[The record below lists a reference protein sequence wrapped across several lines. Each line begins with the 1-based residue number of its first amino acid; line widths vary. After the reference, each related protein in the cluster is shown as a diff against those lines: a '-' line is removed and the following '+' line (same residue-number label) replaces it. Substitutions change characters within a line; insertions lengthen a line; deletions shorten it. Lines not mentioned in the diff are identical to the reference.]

1 MSLGLNKTK
10 RRIQAVKGTEKI
22 TKSME
27 LIATVK
33 LKKYK
38 DAVEKTSLYTQEYAQ
53 LMGELFAH
61 DSETGSHYGKPNAE
75 AKNSLFIVISSDL
88 GLCGSYNN
96 EIFKFVKKVALPED
110 VIAPIGNKAVR
121 HYSHDPVYRNISHDF
136 ENVNMAALDLT
147 DIHRLCVSLKDQ
159 FNAKKYQ
166 RIYLVF
172 THYVNSITFA
182 PTRFQILPVQ
192 IQQEKWMDEE
202 YCPPLFDEAPRVL
215 IHRFMDDYLSAVFY
229 GRLVES
235 QLSEQASR
243 RTAMDNANDNA
254 DRILDRLTVEYNKA
268 RQNAITQEITEVV
281 SGASADNS

>member
-38 DAVEKTSLYTQEYAQ
+38 DAVEKTSLYAQEYAK

-61 DSETGSHYGKPNAE
+61 DTETGSHYGKPNADV
-75 AKNSLFIVISSDL
+75 KKCLFIVISSDL

-96 EIFKFVKKVALPED
+96 EIFKFVKKTATADD
-110 VIAPIGNKAVR
+110 VIAPIGSKAVH
-121 HYSHDPVYRNISHDF
+121 HYSHDPVYHNLCHDF
-136 ENVNMAALDLT
+136 ENVDMGGLNLT
-147 DIHRLCVSLKDQ
+147 DIHRLCISLKEQ
-159 FNAKKYQ
+159 FNAKQYQ

-182 PTRFQILPVQ
+182 PTRFQLLPVQ

-202 YCPPLFDEAPRVL
+202 FCPPLFDEAPRVL
-215 IHRFMDDYLSAVFY
+215 IHRFMDDYLAAVFY

-254 DRILDRLTVEYNKA
+254 DRILDKLTIDYNKA
-268 RQNAITQEITEVV
+268 RQNAITQEITEVI